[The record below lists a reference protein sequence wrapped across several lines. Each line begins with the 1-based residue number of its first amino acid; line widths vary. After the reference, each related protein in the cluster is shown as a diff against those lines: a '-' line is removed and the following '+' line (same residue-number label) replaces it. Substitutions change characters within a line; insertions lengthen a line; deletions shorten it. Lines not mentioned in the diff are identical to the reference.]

1 MKNMSL
7 MEKLSADM
15 VASLKSGA
23 KDRLTVL
30 RMIKAGVMQEH
41 IDHKREL
48 EDDLVIDVVGK
59 QIKMRND
66 SLVEFEKA
74 NRTDLVDQTKEE
86 IAVLKEYLPEQLSKE
101 EVAKTVEEA
110 FAKVNPTGAKDMG
123 KIMQEVSPKLK
134 GKADMKEVSSLIK
147 EKLENL

>member
-1 MKNMSL
+1 MSL
-7 MEKLSADM
+7 MEKLSTDM
-15 VASLKSGA
+15 VASLKGG
-23 KDRLTVL
+23 KKERLTVL
-30 RMIKAGVMQEH
+30 RMIKAGVMQEQ

-66 SLVEFEKA
+66 SLVEFKKA
-74 NRTDLVDQTKEE
+74 NRMDLVDQTNAEL
-86 IAVLKEYLPEQLSKE
+86 AVLKEYLPEQLSKE
-101 EVAKTVEEA
+101 EVEKIIEEA
-110 FAKVNPTGAKDMG
+110 FVKVAPTGAKDMG

-147 EKLENL
+147 EKLANL